1 VTHSKKSVN
10 SSQVIDRK
18 AENDNGKTRVKSII
32 AVRQNKIRL
41 NNPILIA
48 GFPGPGLVGSISTS
62 HIIEQLHM
70 HQIACVESEFIVPGV
85 IYIAGKIRHPFRLYS
100 NQEGNV
106 CVLVCEAPIM
116 IQGIHS
122 VLDTVVKWAKENE
135 VREVMVLEGIPVE
148 GIPDSSRK
156 PMILSS
162 AIREDNNNDSF
173 YIDDTGEKKD
183 FSSSPPPTS
192 NTTFIAGISGGLLSS
207 CLSNGIACKA
217 VLIPASSGIP
227 DPEGAAI
234 LIESISN
241 ITDNDSLKRI
251 DAKQLREKGA
261 NLKRQMTETIRA
273 VREQQSREHQEQ
285 SPTGGQVIY
294 G

>member
-1 VTHSKKSVN
+1 VIHSKKSVN
-10 SSQVIDRK
+10 SSGIIGIK
-18 AENDNGKTRVKSII
+18 KIKNNIGKTRVKPILGI
-32 AVRQNKIRL
+32 RQNKVKL
-41 NNPILIA
+41 NTPLLIA

-62 HIIEQLHM
+62 YIIEQLHM
-70 HQIACVESEFIVPGV
+70 HQIAFVESEFIVPGV

-100 NQEGNV
+100 TEDGKV

-122 VLDTVVKWAKENE
+122 VLDSVVKWAEENE
-135 VREVMVLEGIPVE
+135 VREVIVLEGIPVE
-148 GIPDSSRK
+148 GIPDSSRR

-162 AIREDNNNDSF
+162 DGRVDNDEGL
-173 YIDDTGEKKD
+173 YQDDNEEKKD
-183 FSSSPPPTS
+183 SSSS
-192 NTTFIAGISGGLLSS
+192 NTTFIAGIPGGLLSS

-217 VLIPASSGIP
+217 LLISASSGIP
-227 DPEGAAI
+227 DPEAAAI

-251 DAKQLREKGA
+251 DAQRLREKGA
-261 NLKRQMTETIRA
+261 NIKRRMAETIRA
-273 VREQQSREHQEQ
+273 VREQQSRQHPEQ
-285 SPTGGQVIY
+285 SSTGGQLIY

>member
-1 VTHSKKSVN
+1 MTRSKKSVN
-10 SSQVIDRK
+10 SSQLIDRK

-162 AIREDNNNDSF
+162 AIREDNNDSF
-173 YIDDTGEKKD
+173 YKDDTGEKKD
-183 FSSSPPPTS
+183 FSSSSPS

-217 VLIPASSGIP
+217 LLIPASSGIP

>member
-162 AIREDNNNDSF
+162 AIREDNNDSF
-173 YIDDTGEKKD
+173 YKDDTGEKKD
-183 FSSSPPPTS
+183 FSSPPPHPPS

-217 VLIPASSGIP
+217 LLIPASSGIP

>member
-1 VTHSKKSVN
+1 VINSKKSVN
-10 SSQVIDRK
+10 SSQLIDRNR
-18 AENDNGKTRVKSII
+18 EDNSNGKTRVRPITAAIRRS
-32 AVRQNKIRL
+32 KIKL

-48 GFPGPGLVGSISTS
+48 GLPGPGLVGSISTS

-85 IYIAGKIRHPFRLYS
+85 IYIGGKIRHPFRLYS

-116 IQGIHS
+116 IHGIHS
-122 VLDTVVKWAKENE
+122 VLDTVVKWVKDNE
-135 VREVMVLEGIPVE
+135 VREVIVLEGIPVE

-156 PMILSS
+156 PMVLSS
-162 AIREDNNNDSF
+162 DIREDNNDSL
-173 YIDDTGEKKD
+173 YKDDSEEKND
-183 FSSSPPPTS
+183 FSSSSSS

-217 VLIPASSGIP
+217 LLIPTSSGIP

-241 ITDNDSLKRI
+241 ITDNYLLKRI
-251 DAKQLREKGA
+251 DARQLREKGA
-261 NLKRQMTETIRA
+261 ILKRRMIDTIRA

>member
-1 VTHSKKSVN
+1 
-10 SSQVIDRK
+10 
-18 AENDNGKTRVKSII
+18 
-32 AVRQNKIRL
+32 
-41 NNPILIA
+41 
-48 GFPGPGLVGSISTS
+48 
-62 HIIEQLHM
+62 
-70 HQIACVESEFIVPGV
+70 
-85 IYIAGKIRHPFRLYS
+85 
-100 NQEGNV
+100 
-106 CVLVCEAPIM
+106 
-116 IQGIHS
+116 
-122 VLDTVVKWAKENE
+122 
-135 VREVMVLEGIPVE
+135 MVLEGIPVE

-156 PMILSS
+156 PMVLSS
-162 AIREDNNNDSF
+162 AIRGDNNDSF
-173 YIDDTGEKKD
+173 YKDDTGEKKD
-183 FSSSPPPTS
+183 FSSSSS
-192 NTTFIAGISGGLLSS
+192 NTTFIAGISGGLLAS

-217 VLIPASSGIP
+217 LLISASSGIP

-261 NLKRQMTETIRA
+261 NLKRQMIETIRA

>member
-1 VTHSKKSVN
+1 MIH
-10 SSQVIDRK
+10 
-18 AENDNGKTRVKSII
+18 
-32 AVRQNKIRL
+32 
-41 NNPILIA
+41 
-48 GFPGPGLVGSISTS
+48 
-62 HIIEQLHM
+62 
-70 HQIACVESEFIVPGV
+70 GV
-85 IYIAGKIRHPFRLYS
+85 
-100 NQEGNV
+100 
-106 CVLVCEAPIM
+106 
-116 IQGIHS
+116 HS
-122 VLDTVVKWAKENE
+122 VLDTVVKWVKDNE
-135 VREVMVLEGIPVE
+135 VREVIVLEGIPVE

-162 AIREDNNNDSF
+162 DIRGDNNDSL
-173 YIDDTGEKKD
+173 YKDDIEEKKD
-183 FSSSPPPTS
+183 YSSSSSS

-217 VLIPASSGIP
+217 LLISASSGIP

-241 ITDNDSLKRI
+241 STDNDSLKRI
-251 DAKQLREKGA
+251 DAHQLREKGA
-261 NLKRQMTETIRA
+261 ILKRRMTETIRA

>member
-1 VTHSKKSVN
+1 VTDSKKSVYF
-10 SSQVIDRK
+10 SQLIDRK
-18 AENDNGKTRVKSII
+18 REDNNGKTRVRPII
-32 AVRQNKIRL
+32 AATRRSKIKL

-70 HQIACVESEFIVPGV
+70 HQVACVESEFIVPGV

-116 IQGIHS
+116 IHGIYS
-122 VLDTVVKWAKENE
+122 VLDTVVKWVKDNE
-135 VREVMVLEGIPVE
+135 VREVIVLEGIPIE
-148 GIPDSSRK
+148 GIPVSSRK
-156 PMILSS
+156 SMILSS
-162 AIREDNNNDSF
+162 DIRGDNNDSL
-173 YIDDTGEKKD
+173 YKDDNEEKKE
-183 FSSSPPPTS
+183 FSSSSFS

-217 VLIPASSGIP
+217 LLISASSGIP

-241 ITDNDSLKRI
+241 IIDNDSLKRI
-251 DAKQLREKGA
+251 DAQQLREKGA
-261 NLKRQMTETIRA
+261 NLKRRMTETIRA

>member
-1 VTHSKKSVN
+1 MIHWKKSVN
-10 SSQVIDRK
+10 SSQLIDRK
-18 AENDNGKTRVKSII
+18 REDNNGKTRVRPII
-32 AVRQNKIRL
+32 AVRRTKIKL

-162 AIREDNNNDSF
+162 AIREDNNDSF
-173 YIDDTGEKKD
+173 YKDDTGEKKD
-183 FSSSPPPTS
+183 FSSSSPS

-217 VLIPASSGIP
+217 LLIPASSGIP

>member
-1 VTHSKKSVN
+1 MIHWKKSVN
-10 SSQVIDRK
+10 SSQLIDRK
-18 AENDNGKTRVKSII
+18 REDNNGKTRVRPII
-32 AVRQNKIRL
+32 AVRRTKIKL

-116 IQGIHS
+116 IHGIQS
-122 VLDTVVKWAKENE
+122 VLDTVVKWVKDNE
-135 VREVMVLEGIPVE
+135 IQEVIVLEGIPVE

-156 PMILSS
+156 PMILCSD
-162 AIREDNNNDSF
+162 IRGDNNDSL
-173 YIDDTGEKKD
+173 YKDDTEEKKD
-183 FSSSPPPTS
+183 FSSSS
-192 NTTFIAGISGGLLSS
+192 NTAFIAGISGGVLSS

-217 VLIPASSGIP
+217 LLISASSGIP

-261 NLKRQMTETIRA
+261 NLKRRMTETIRA
-273 VREQQSREHQEQ
+273 VREQQSREHEEQ

>member
-1 VTHSKKSVN
+1 MIHSKKSVN
-10 SSQVIDRK
+10 SSQLIDRK
-18 AENDNGKTRVKSII
+18 REDNNRKKRVRPII
-32 AVRQNKIRL
+32 AVTQTKIKL

-122 VLDTVVKWAKENE
+122 VLDTVVKWVKDNE
-135 VREVMVLEGIPVE
+135 VREVIVLEGIPVE

-162 AIREDNNNDSF
+162 DIRGDNNDSL
-173 YIDDTGEKKD
+173 YKDDAEEKKD
-183 FSSSPPPTS
+183 PFFFFFFKYYLYSRD
-192 NTTFIAGISGGLLSS
+192 IGGLLSS

-217 VLIPASSGIP
+217 LLISASSGIP

-234 LIESISN
+234 LIESIRN

-251 DAKQLREKGA
+251 DAQQLREKGA
-261 NLKRQMTETIRA
+261 NLKQRMTETIRA

>member
-85 IYIAGKIRHPFRLYS
+85 IYIAGKIRYPFRLYS

-173 YIDDTGEKKD
+173 YKDDTGEKKD
-183 FSSSPPPTS
+183 FSSSSPPTS

>member
-1 VTHSKKSVN
+1 MINSKKSVN
-10 SSQVIDRK
+10 SSQLIDRNR
-18 AENDNGKTRVKSII
+18 EDNNNNGKTRVRPII
-32 AVRQNKIRL
+32 AAVRRSKIKL

-116 IQGIHS
+116 IHGIHS
-122 VLDTVVKWAKENE
+122 VLDTVVKWVKDNE
-135 VREVMVLEGIPVE
+135 VREVIVLEGIPVE

-156 PMILSS
+156 PMVLSS
-162 AIREDNNNDSF
+162 DIREDNNDSL
-173 YIDDTGEKKD
+173 YKDDTEEKKD
-183 FSSSPPPTS
+183 FSSSSS

-217 VLIPASSGIP
+217 LLISASSGIP

-251 DAKQLREKGA
+251 DARQLREKGA
-261 NLKRQMTETIRA
+261 ILKRRMIDTIRA

>member
-1 VTHSKKSVN
+1 
-10 SSQVIDRK
+10 
-18 AENDNGKTRVKSII
+18 
-32 AVRQNKIRL
+32 
-41 NNPILIA
+41 
-48 GFPGPGLVGSISTS
+48 
-62 HIIEQLHM
+62 M

-116 IQGIHS
+116 IHGIHS
-122 VLDTVVKWAKENE
+122 VLDTVVKWVRDNE
-135 VREVMVLEGIPVE
+135 VREVIVLEGIPVE

-162 AIREDNNNDSF
+162 DIRGDNNDSL
-173 YIDDTGEKKD
+173 YKDDTEEKKD
-183 FSSSPPPTS
+183 SSSSSS

-217 VLIPASSGIP
+217 LLISASSGIP

-251 DAKQLREKGA
+251 DAQQLREKGA
-261 NLKRQMTETIRA
+261 ILKRRMTETIRA
-273 VREQQSREHQEQ
+273 VREQQFREHQEQ

>member
-1 VTHSKKSVN
+1 VIHSKKSVN
-10 SSQVIDRK
+10 SSGIIGIK
-18 AENDNGKTRVKSII
+18 KIKNNIGKTRVKPILGI
-32 AVRQNKIRL
+32 RQNKVKL
-41 NNPILIA
+41 NTPLLIA

-62 HIIEQLHM
+62 YIIEQLHM
-70 HQIACVESEFIVPGV
+70 HQIAFVESEFIVPGV

-100 NQEGNV
+100 TEDGKV

-122 VLDTVVKWAKENE
+122 VLDSVVKWAEENE
-135 VREVMVLEGIPVE
+135 VREVIVLEGILVE
-148 GIPDSSRK
+148 GIPDSSRR

-162 AIREDNNNDSF
+162 DGRVDNDEGL
-173 YIDDTGEKKD
+173 YRDDNEEKKD
-183 FSSSPPPTS
+183 SSSS
-192 NTTFIAGISGGLLSS
+192 NTTFIAGIPGGLLSS

-217 VLIPASSGIP
+217 LLISASSGIP
-227 DPEGAAI
+227 DPEAAAI

-251 DAKQLREKGA
+251 DAQRLRAKGA
-261 NLKRQMTETIRA
+261 NIKRRMAETIRA
-273 VREQQSREHQEQ
+273 VREQQSRQHPEQ
-285 SPTGGQVIY
+285 SSTGGQLIY

>member
-1 VTHSKKSVN
+1 MTHSKKSVN

>member
-1 VTHSKKSVN
+1 VINSKKSVN
-10 SSQVIDRK
+10 SSQLIDRNR
-18 AENDNGKTRVKSII
+18 EDNSNGKTRVRPITAAIRRS
-32 AVRQNKIRL
+32 KIKL

-48 GFPGPGLVGSISTS
+48 GLPGPGLVGSISTS

-85 IYIAGKIRHPFRLYS
+85 IYIGGKIRHPFRLYS

-116 IQGIHS
+116 IHGIHS
-122 VLDTVVKWAKENE
+122 VLDTVIKWVKDNE
-135 VREVMVLEGIPVE
+135 VREVIVLEGIPVE

-156 PMILSS
+156 PMVLSS
-162 AIREDNNNDSF
+162 DIREDNNDSL
-173 YIDDTGEKKD
+173 YKDDSEEKND
-183 FSSSPPPTS
+183 FSSSSSS

-217 VLIPASSGIP
+217 LLIPTSSGIP

-241 ITDNDSLKRI
+241 ITDNYLLKRI
-251 DAKQLREKGA
+251 DARQLREKGA
-261 NLKRQMTETIRA
+261 ILKRRMIDTIRA

>member
-1 VTHSKKSVN
+1 VTNSKKSVN
-10 SSQVIDRK
+10 SSQLIDRK
-18 AENDNGKTRVKSII
+18 REDNNGKTRVRPII
-32 AVRQNKIRL
+32 AAVRRTKIKL

-100 NQEGNV
+100 NQQGNV

-116 IQGIHS
+116 IHGIHS
-122 VLDTVVKWAKENE
+122 VLDTVVKWVKDNE
-135 VREVMVLEGIPVE
+135 VREVIVLEGIPVE

-162 AIREDNNNDSF
+162 DIRGDNNDSL
-173 YIDDTGEKKD
+173 YKDDSEEKKD
-183 FSSSPPPTS
+183 FSSSS

-217 VLIPASSGIP
+217 LLISASSGIP

-251 DAKQLREKGA
+251 DAQQLREKGA
-261 NLKRQMTETIRA
+261 ILKRRMTETIRA
-273 VREQQSREHQEQ
+273 VREQQFREHQEQ

>member
-1 VTHSKKSVN
+1 MTHSKKSVN
-10 SSQVIDRK
+10 SSQLIDRK

-162 AIREDNNNDSF
+162 AIREDNNDSF
-173 YIDDTGEKKD
+173 YKDDTGEKKD
-183 FSSSPPPTS
+183 FSSSSPS

-217 VLIPASSGIP
+217 LLIPASSGIP